1 MPNPLLGGPGI
12 FRRGFLPLDKLPTK
26 ADEPLSARFY
36 FGVSWVNDFHLTGY
50 LPIVGARL
58 MRVRACP
65 HVGGPT
71 LCIFR
76 ALAAP
81 RSSTVKPE
89 MLDPS
94 YHVLSRGGTVE
105 VLTV

>member
-1 MPNPLLGGPGI
+1 
-12 FRRGFLPLDKLPTK
+12 
-26 ADEPLSARFY
+26 
-36 FGVSWVNDFHLTGY
+36 
-50 LPIVGARL
+50 

-65 HVGGPT
+65 HAGGPT

-81 RSSTVKPE
+81 RSPTVKPE
-89 MLDPS
+89 ILDPS
-94 YHVLSRGGTVE
+94 YHALLWGGTAE